1 MFYVE
6 RWRNRAER
14 MLKLA
19 MTVSNKRMS
28 EWLSFR
34 ANEYLNHQAAAR
46 EATERASE
54 AAPQVTQ
61 QTQQPQPD
69 QAHDPEKKE

>member
-34 ANEYLNHQAAAR
+34 ANEYLNQAAAR

-69 QAHDPEKKE
+69 QADDPEKKE